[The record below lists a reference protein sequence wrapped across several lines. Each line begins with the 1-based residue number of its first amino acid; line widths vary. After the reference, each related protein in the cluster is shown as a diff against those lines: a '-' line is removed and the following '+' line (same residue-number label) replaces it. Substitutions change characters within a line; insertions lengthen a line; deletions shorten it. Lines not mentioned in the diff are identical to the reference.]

1 MAIAVLFR
9 PRPMS
14 TGQYDDCIRMLEE
27 AGAGH
32 PSGRLYHACYEGDG
46 GLNVFD
52 VWESKESFESFGPM
66 LMPIL
71 QKLGINPGEPA
82 ISQIHNVIA

>member
-1 MAIAVLFR
+1 MAIAVLFH

-14 TGQYDDCIRMLEE
+14 TDQYDECIRMLEE

-32 PSGRLYHACYEGDG
+32 PPGRLYHACYESDG

-52 VWESKESFESFGPM
+52 VWESKESFESFGPT

-71 QKLGINPGEPA
+71 QRLGINPGEPA
-82 ISQIHNVIA
+82 ISQIHNVIT

>member
-1 MAIAVLFR
+1 MFR

-32 PSGRLYHACYEGDG
+32 PPILYHACYEGDG

-52 VWESKESFESFGPM
+52 VWESKEAFESFGPT

-82 ISQIHNVIA
+82 ISQIHNAIA